1 MRKPGKLRVE
11 KVWAQLMSM
20 MMSIS
25 PTMPTSMSA
34 TMSTSM
40 STTLSTS
47 MSATMSNTFFSFF
60 VSHYSGHLVY
70 LHVGNHNV
78 VSTFVRADDDR
89 MEIRKY
95 LQLRDVRG

>member
-1 MRKPGKLRVE
+1 MCNPGRLRVK
-11 KVWAQLMSM
+11 KVWAQLTNPCDHLSHQ
-20 MMSIS
+20 IGFLHVGHPVQLHVCHFV
-25 PTMPTSMSA
+25 PT
-34 TMSTSM
+34 
-40 STTLSTS
+40 
-47 MSATMSNTFFSFF
+47 FF
-60 VSHYSGHLVY
+60 VSHHAGHLVY